1 MLKAITIFN
10 WIVIAILAF
19 LVIAEALSP
28 HKGGGD
34 AAGRGM
40 GQAIYYLAIT
50 ALVILLILNL
60 LPFKATK
67 IAALVLVII
76 PIAYYK
82 IKPVINQY
90 KRRLAAIRE
99 EAKPIYDHP
108 EMDRLARLIRNGEVE
123 KLREALPGASNKWNE
138 KGELLGYAIG
148 EASHSSYRPEE
159 KLECVRVLFDAGATL
174 DSLKHEEVAVHFP
187 AATNGNAPVLK
198 LLLEK
203 GADANAFQPYFERPI
218 LFEALGGYQ
227 QPAAC
232 VRLLLEYGADPNALI
247 TDDGVRKTSLQVA
260 AEMERWGLCAIL
272 LEHGADPNRVSRKG
286 QPFRDWV
293 QQAANNFQPDGYTSR
308 DDMDRLINKI
318 K

>member
-34 AAGRGM
+34 AAGRGI
-40 GQAIYYLAIT
+40 GQALYYLAIA

-60 LPFKATK
+60 LPYKATR
-67 IAALVLVII
+67 IAALVLIVI

-82 IKPVINQY
+82 INPYLDQY

-99 EAKPIYDHP
+99 EAKPIFDHP
-108 EMDRLARLIRNGEVE
+108 ELERLARLIRDGEVA
-123 KLREALPGASNKWNE
+123 KLKEALSGVSGKWKE
-138 KGELLGYAIG
+138 KGELLGYAIA

-159 KLECVRVLFDAGATL
+159 KLECVQVLFDAGATL
-174 DSLKHEEVAVHFP
+174 DSLKHMDVAVHFP
-187 AATNGNAPVLK
+187 AATNGNAPVLN
-198 LLLEK
+198 LLLEH

-227 QPAAC
+227 QPAEC
-232 VRLLLEYGADPNALI
+232 VRLLLEHGADPNALM
-247 TDDGVRKTSLQVA
+247 TDDGVRKTPLQVA

-272 LEHGADPNRVSRKG
+272 LEKGADPNRASRKG
-286 QPFRDWV
+286 QSFRDWV
-293 QQAANNFQPDGYTSR
+293 QEEAKDFHPDGYTSR
-308 DDMDRLINKI
+308 EDVEELLNKI